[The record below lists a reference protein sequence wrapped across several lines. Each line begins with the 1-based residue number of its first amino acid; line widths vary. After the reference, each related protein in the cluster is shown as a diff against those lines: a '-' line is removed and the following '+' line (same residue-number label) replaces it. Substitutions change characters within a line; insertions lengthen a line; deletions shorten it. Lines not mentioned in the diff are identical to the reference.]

1 MSTLKWMTLFAAL
14 LLLLEWGTPTVDAHE
29 DIVMDGDQVVQ
40 QQGLPV
46 CLPGLLAWKLSA
58 CRDYLQRRREQP
70 SERCC
75 EELQRMSP
83 HCRCRAIERALDQ
96 SQSYDSSTDSDS
108 QDGAPL
114 NQRRRR
120 RGEGRGR
127 EEEEEEAVE
136 RAEELPDR
144 CNVRESPRRC
154 DIRRHSRY
162 SIIGGSS

>member
-1 MSTLKWMTLFAAL
+1 MGYILSCIPSVKLTKRKGMGVFSSPMSTLKWVTLFAAL
-14 LLLLEWGTPTVDAHE
+14 LLLLEGGTPTVDAHE
-29 DIVMDGDQVVQ
+29 GIVMDGDQVVQ
-40 QQGLPV
+40 QQGRSCDPHR
-46 CLPGLLAWKLSA
+46 LSA

-83 HCRCRAIERALDQ
+83 
-96 SQSYDSSTDSDS
+96 
-108 QDGAPL
+108 
-114 NQRRRR
+114 RRRR
-120 RGEGRGR
+120 RGEGGGR

-136 RAEELPDR
+136 RAEGLPDR

>member
-1 MSTLKWMTLFAAL
+1 MGVFSSPMSTLKWVTLFAAL
-14 LLLLEWGTPTVDAHE
+14 LLLLEWGTAQE
-29 DIVMDGDQVVQ
+29 DIVMDGEVVQ
-40 QQGLPV
+40 QQGRSCDPQR
-46 CLPGLLAWKLSA
+46 LSA
-58 CRDYLQRRREQP
+58 CRDYLQRRRERP

-75 EELQRMSP
+75 DELQRMSP
-83 HCRCRAIERALDQ
+83 HCRCRAIERSLDQ

-127 EEEEEEAVE
+127 EEEEEAVE

-144 CNVRESPRRC
+144 CNLRESPRRC

-162 SIIGGSS
+162 SIIGSSD

>member
-1 MSTLKWMTLFAAL
+1 MSTLKWVTLFAAL
-14 LLLLEWGTPTVDAHE
+14 LLLLEWGTAHE
-29 DIVMDGDQVVQ
+29 DIVMDGEVVQ
-40 QQGLPV
+40 QQGRSCDPQR
-46 CLPGLLAWKLSA
+46 LSA
-58 CRDYLQRRREQP
+58 CRDYMQRRRERP

-83 HCRCRAIERALDQ
+83 HCRCRAIEQALDQ
-96 SQSYDSSTDSDS
+96 SQSYDSSTEEIFRDSDS
-108 QDGAPL
+108 QDAAPL

-127 EEEEEEAVE
+127 EEEEEEMVE
-136 RAEELPDR
+136 RAEELPNR